1 MATATLSS
9 KWQMVIPKPV
19 RDHLRV
25 QPGDQLDFV
34 IQDDGQVV
42 VRPAVLDVRELKGI
56 LAKPGRKPVS
66 VEQMKRAIRRG
77 AARRGRA

>member
-1 MATATLSS
+1 MATATLTS

-77 AARRGRA
+77 AARRERA